1 MILALSGTE
10 RSAVKSMGADKRFD
24 CGLLRPLLSAIINE
38 VTSER
43 T

>member
-24 CGLLRPLLSAIINE
+24 CGLRPPLSAIINE